1 MSNFTAYP
9 PIHLHASKRL
19 SPSEARAL
27 LSEFLDTA
35 TTDPSLHPN
44 CLLTEAGPLAQSAGP
59 NTGLVLLN
67 LKRVLAGLEGEHL
80 AADLTSNNDIDG
92 EGMSGLMSH
101 QDVGAGEGTSRRTTE
116 MATLDGSQ
124 EWQDKGEYEREQSVT
139 QGEIGIRNDNIG
151 AEADSA
157 VGRTG
162 HEPRKAPK
170 VANPQEKEE
179 RRLKKRRHRAK
190 KTG

>member
-1 MSNFTAYP
+1 MNNFTAYP

-19 SPSEARAL
+19 SPSEAREL
-27 LSEFLDTA
+27 LSEFLNTA

-44 CLLTEAGPLAQSAGP
+44 CLLTEAGPVAQSAGP

-80 AADLTSNNDIDG
+80 AADLTSNKDIDG
-92 EGMSGLMSH
+92 EGMSGLMSY
-101 QDVGAGEGTSRRTTE
+101 QDVDAGEEASRRTTNI
-116 MATLDGSQ
+116 ANLDGSQ

-139 QGEIGIRNDNIG
+139 QGEIGIRHDNIG
-151 AEADSA
+151 AEMDSA

-162 HEPRKAPK
+162 YEPRKAPK

-179 RRLKKRRHRAK
+179 RRLKKKKHRAK
-190 KTG
+190 RTG